1 MAQRTLAVW
10 LTGLLGFALV
20 LQSGCAGCK
29 DDPDPVDDDS
39 AVGDDDVVEEFYRGM
54 WASMEI
60 TADGE
65 FVVAFYDSMGGG
77 MGLAR
82 SQDPGAGFSREQV
95 DGYTYTTDA
104 GLPINPGDRGQYL
117 DLELDSAGTPHIS
130 YFDRDATSLMYT
142 TFNGDMWTNLTVDG
156 TSGSSDVGSFTSLV
170 LDGSGNPAISYYD
183 IKEGALKFAIFDGGW
198 SDETV
203 DEGELLQD
211 GIALELD
218 EANVGQYTHMVL
230 QDDVYW
236 IAYYDVAN
244 GNLKLAHGTPGS
256 WIIETLAG
264 DGDGDRGAWPFLYPL
279 ENGVF
284 LVSFHDVGA
293 QDLLVGRYE
302 GGVLPY
308 AIVDDGEFV
317 GADSVIAE
325 IGGGIRIHYFDGV
338 GNDVKQAVDNGDDTW
353 TITTLL
359 SDGAL
364 GFSNNLAAHDGKMAV
379 CSFNYTA
386 HDFQLDLI
394 DP

>member
-1 MAQRTLAVW
+1 MAHRYLAVC
-10 LTGLLGFALV
+10 LTGLLGFAFV
-20 LQSGCAGCK
+20 LQTGCAGCK
-29 DDPDPVDDDS
+29 DDPDPADDDS
-39 AVGDDDVVEEFYRGM
+39 GADDDDAVEPFYRGM

-65 FVVAFYDSMGGG
+65 FVVAFYDSMEGG

-117 DLELDSAGTPHIS
+117 DMELDSAGTPHIS
-130 YFDRDATSLMYT
+130 YYDRDATSLMYT

-156 TSGSSDVGSFTSLV
+156 TSGSANVGTFTSMV
-170 LDGSGNPAISYYD
+170 LDSSGNPSISYYD
-183 IKEGALKFAIFDGGW
+183 IKEKALKFASYDGGW
-198 SDETV
+198 SKETV

-211 GIALELD
+211 GTALELD
-218 EANVGQYTHMVL
+218 EPDVGQYTHLVL
-230 QDDVYW
+230 QDGVFW

-244 GNLKLAHGTPGS
+244 GNFKLAHGTPGS
-256 WIIETLAG
+256 WTIETLAG

-279 ENGVF
+279 ETGVF
-284 LVSFHDVGA
+284 LISFHDVGE

-302 GGVLPY
+302 GGAMPY
-308 AIVDDGEFV
+308 SIVDDGEFV

-325 IGGGIRIHYFDGV
+325 IGGGVRIHYFDGV
-338 GNDVKQAVDNGDDTW
+338 GNDVKQAIDSGDGTW
-353 TITTLL
+353 AISTLL

-364 GFSNNLAAHDGKMAV
+364 GFSNNLIAHDGKMAV

-386 HDFQLDLI
+386 HDFQLDLL